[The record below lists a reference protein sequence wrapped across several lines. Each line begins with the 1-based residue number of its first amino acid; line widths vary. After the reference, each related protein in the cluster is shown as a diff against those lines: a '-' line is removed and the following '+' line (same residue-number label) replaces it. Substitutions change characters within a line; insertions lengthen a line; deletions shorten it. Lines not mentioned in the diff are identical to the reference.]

1 MHLEPLLLRYA
12 TRSFHCP
19 GTSPALNAL
28 LGAGL
33 VPANTLLLYWYLF
46 YYEVSEND
54 QLFYAPVLV
63 TALAAQWALLAV
75 VSARPWRGW
84 FWVAAGLS
92 GAAAGLAWASY
103 CWLLA
108 FGRGFNH

>member
-1 MHLEPLLLRYA
+1 MPPDPSA
-12 TRSFHCP
+12 TP
-19 GTSPALNAL
+19 APPTSPALNAL

-33 VPANTLLLYWYLF
+33 VLVNTLLLYWYLF

-54 QLFYAPVLV
+54 QLFYAPVLI
-63 TALAAQWALLAV
+63 TALAVQWTLLAAG
-75 VSARPWRGW
+75 SAWPWQGW

-92 GAAAGLAWASY
+92 GAAAGLVWVGY
-103 CWLLA
+103 FWLLA

>member
-1 MHLEPLLLRYA
+1 MPPLPPA
-12 TRSFHCP
+12 APVTP
-19 GTSPALNAL
+19 PASPTFNAL

-33 VPANTLLLYWYLF
+33 VLANTLLLYWYLF

-54 QLFYAPVLV
+54 QFFYAPVLV
-63 TALAAQWALLAV
+63 TALAAQWVLLAAS
-75 VSARPWRGW
+75 SARPWRVW

-92 GAAAGLAWASY
+92 GAAAGLSWVGY

-108 FGRGFNH
+108 FGRDFNH

>member
-1 MHLEPLLLRYA
+1 MLP
-12 TRSFHCP
+12 P
-19 GTSPALNAL
+19 PAASQPSSTLNAL

-33 VPANTLLLYWYLF
+33 VLANTVLLYWYLF

-54 QLFYAPVLV
+54 QLFYSPVLL
-63 TALAAQWALLAV
+63 TALAAQWVLLAV
-75 VSARPWRGW
+75 GSAPPWRNW

-92 GAAAGLAWASY
+92 GAAAGLAWVGY
-103 CWLLA
+103 FWLLA

>member
-1 MHLEPLLLRYA
+1 MPPA
-12 TRSFHCP
+12 PSTAPAPPAS
-19 GTSPALNAL
+19 TALNAL

-33 VPANTLLLYWYLF
+33 VLANTLLLYWYLF

-54 QLFYAPVLV
+54 QLFYTPVLI
-63 TALAAQWALLAV
+63 TALAAQWVLLAV
-75 VSARPWRGW
+75 GSARPWQGW

-92 GAAAGLAWASY
+92 GAAAGLVWVGY

>member
-1 MHLEPLLLRYA
+1 MSPLPPA
-12 TRSFHCP
+12 AP
-19 GTSPALNAL
+19 GPPASPTFNAL

-33 VPANTLLLYWYLF
+33 VLANTLLLYWYLF

-63 TALAAQWALLAV
+63 TALAAQWVLLAIG
-75 VSARPWRGW
+75 SARPWQWW

-92 GAAAGLAWASY
+92 GAAAGLTWVGY
-103 CWLLA
+103 FWLLA

>member
-1 MHLEPLLLRYA
+1 ML
-12 TRSFHCP
+12 
-19 GTSPALNAL
+19 PAPSTAPVPSAAPTFNAL

-33 VPANTLLLYWYLF
+33 VLANTLLLYWYLF
-46 YYEVSEND
+46 YYEVSGND
-54 QLFYAPVLV
+54 QLFYGPVLV
-63 TALAAQWALLAV
+63 TALAAQWVLLAV
-75 VSARPWRGW
+75 GSARPWQGW

-92 GAAAGLAWASY
+92 GAAAGLAWVGY